1 MVSCMGKVSGLV
13 LPGLF
18 VLAWVFALTGQ
29 SPPGDVPGELKDVTY
44 LRWMLYMAGWV
55 FLSSS
60 VMHTVFAKKMAESI
74 GWKTNGFQYEIGF
87 VSLGL
92 GLGSLY
98 ASQHGK
104 EAWIAIAIPI
114 VSFLALAGINH
125 VVEIVREKNFAP
137 NNTMI
142 LVWDFG
148 MPISIVA
155 LLLSSNTI

>member
-1 MVSCMGKVSGLV
+1 MGKVSSFI

-18 VLAWVFALTGQ
+18 VLAWIFALAGST
-29 SPPGDVPGELKDVTY
+29 PPGYVSGELTDVTY

-55 FLSSS
+55 FLASSF
-60 VMHTVFAKKMAESI
+60 MHTIFAKKMAEWI
-74 GWKTNGFQYEIGF
+74 GWVTNGFQYEIGF

-104 EAWIAIAIPI
+104 EAWIAIALPI
-114 VSFLALAGINH
+114 FTFLLLAGINH
-125 VVEIVREKNFAP
+125 LVEIIRDKNYAP

-148 MPISIVA
+148 MPISIAA